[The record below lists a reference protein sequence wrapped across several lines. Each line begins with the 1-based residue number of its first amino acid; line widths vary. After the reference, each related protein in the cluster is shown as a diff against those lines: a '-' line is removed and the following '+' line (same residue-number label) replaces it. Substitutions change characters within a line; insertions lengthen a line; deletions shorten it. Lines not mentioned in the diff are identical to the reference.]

1 MTSTQKIPVFDGHN
15 DTVLR
20 YDREDGYDFFK
31 RNATGHI
38 DLPRAKASSFAGGFF
53 ACFIP
58 SPLPTGKMPRPKL
71 SDFKQKDGSYLMP
84 FPPEISQEY
93 GLNMA
98 VTLMAHLFRME
109 KQSND
114 DFEIVRTADE
124 LEASIPKD
132 NVTAIVHIEGAE
144 PIDTQFYALEVLY
157 QAGLRSL
164 GMVWSR
170 PTAFG
175 YGVPFAYPST
185 GDTGKGLTPAGFEL
199 VNACNDL
206 GIMLDLSHLNEKGFW
221 DVAKTTSAPLVATH
235 SNVYELCKLS
245 RNLTDKQ
252 FDAVK
257 ESNGV
262 VGLNFGVSF
271 IDATGP
277 EAQDATVADMVKHIT
292 YMVERMGIDHVA
304 LGSDFDG
311 TGVSSEIKDVTG
323 VDVLIEALRDAGY
336 DDDSLRKIA
345 YQNWVRVLRDTWKD

>member
-1 MTSTQKIPVFDGHN
+1 MTASPKIPVFDGHN

-20 YDREDGYDFFK
+20 YEREDGYDFFK

-58 SPLPTGKMPRPKL
+58 SPQPKEKLPRTKL
-71 SDFKQKDGSYLMP
+71 SDFKLKDGSYKMP
-84 FPPEISQEY
+84 FPPEIPQEY

-98 VTLMAHLFRME
+98 MALMAHLFRME
-109 KQSND
+109 KESNG

-144 PIDTQFYALEVLY
+144 AIDTQFYALEVLY

-164 GMVWSR
+164 GIVWSR

-175 YGVPFAYPST
+175 YGVPFAFPST

-199 VNACNDL
+199 VKACNDL
-206 GIMLDLSHLNEKGFW
+206 GVMLDLSHLNEKGFW
-221 DVAKTTSAPLVATH
+221 DVAKTTTAPLVATH

-277 EAQDATVADMVKHIT
+277 EAEDATVADMVKHIS

-304 LGSDFDG
+304 LGSDYDG
-311 TGVSSEIKDVTG
+311 TKVSSELEDVTG
-323 VDVLIEALRDAGY
+323 VDILMDALRDAGF
-336 DDDSLRKIA
+336 DDDALRKIA
-345 YQNWVRVLRDTWKD
+345 YQNWVRVLRDTWKA